1 MILSGL
7 TLHQFKKKTAVK
19 IVFFH
24 ELFIC
29 RIYSSAL
36 KLEIAHLFIMTLVEA
51 LCTEKVKLYNGG
63 GLSLKF

>member
-1 MILSGL
+1 M
-7 TLHQFKKKTAVK
+7 TNKTK